1 MAASIHLTALKV
13 TIAVGTLL
21 AAINYGDKLIAG
33 SVVSTDWTR
42 LALTYFVPY
51 AVSWYS
57 ANAAKGTST

>member
-13 TIAVGTLL
+13 AIAVGSLL

-33 SVVSTDWTR
+33 STLSTDWIK
-42 LALTYFVPY
+42 LALTYFVPF

-57 ANAAKGTST
+57 ANAANGNST

>member
-13 TIAVGTLL
+13 AIVVGSLL

-33 SVVSTDWTR
+33 STLSIDWIK

-51 AVSWYS
+51 AIFWYS
-57 ANAAKGTST
+57 ANAVNGKST

>member
-13 TIAVGTLL
+13 AIAIGTLL
-21 AAINYGDKLIAG
+21 AVINYGDKLIAG
-33 SVVSTDWTR
+33 SMLSSDWIK

-57 ANAAKGTST
+57 ANAANGKPT